1 MDYSAGVDILN
12 GNKLADN
19 TSDAPK
25 RRVAYYY
32 DRTIEEVMT
41 NS

>member
-19 TSDAPK
+19 TSDAQK

-32 DRTIEEVMT
+32 DRMYEEVVS